1 MMAQT
6 PRNILIIDDDKDQCN
21 AMSAVLNQFGYETR
35 IANSGEDGLAQYV
48 AETPDLILLDVA
60 MPGMNGFEVAAE
72 IRRLEGE
79 ARSTVIVI
87 VTAFS
92 SSFYVSSSVQNDID
106 SHLTKPVNPEAL
118 VDHVRLM
125 LQQPN

>member
-6 PRNILIIDDDKDQCN
+6 PPNILIIDDDKDQCN
-21 AMSAVLNQFGYETR
+21 AMSAVLKHFGYEVR
-35 IANSGEDGLAQYV
+35 IANSGADGLAQYQ
-48 AETPDLILLDVA
+48 AKAPDLILLDVA

-79 ARSTVIVI
+79 ARRTVIII

-125 LQQPN
+125 LQQPS